1 MQTLKTMF
9 RSPRFVVG
17 FVMVM
22 TILSYAI
29 FVPFLFPGDP
39 KASRAASPY
48 YDEVVDLHEAL
59 VAEDAQTVQ
68 AEIAKLREMAAENTN
83 AILVD
88 AVNNLNSSLDAVEA
102 ELAKNPLEG
111 AISSLEQV
119 KSNRKFP
126 LVNAERE
133 AMKALLEA
141 GDVEGAKAESEKLL
155 AHCAEADTFA
165 QALTDAVAASDFAA
179 AQTALDQFTTQTQ
192 TEVADIAAAIGAKD
206 VDALTAAAEAFSTQ
220 HAKLEEYVN
229 EALTRMESSMY
240 ESAAAIL
247 MSSIQKTYLIPKNTA
262 PNSRFWLGT
271 DNFSRDLFL
280 EMAYGARTSLLVG
293 LVAGILAT
301 LIGISLGL
309 TAGFVGGMVDN
320 VITVVTNTF
329 IVIPGIIILILISI
343 AIGQFREMWITGI
356 VIGCIAWP
364 WTARAVRA
372 QTTSLRYRDHVNM
385 AKITGYSTARI
396 ILTEIMPYIMS
407 YIVMAFILQVAG
419 GIMQEATL
427 AILGLGDP
435 TGISLGRL
443 MNWAMEYEAINYNR
457 WWLFIPV
464 AGAIAMITY
473 GLYLMN
479 SGMDQVFNPKIRS

>member
-88 AVNNLNSSLDAVEA
+88 AVNNLNSSLNAVEA

-141 GDVEGAKAESEKLL
+141 GDVEGAKSEGANLV
-155 AHCAEADTFA
+155 AHCEEADICA
-165 QALTDAVAASDFAA
+165 AALNEAAAASDFAA
-179 AQTALDQFTTQTQ
+179 AQAALDAFSTQTE
-192 TEVADIAAAIGAKD
+192 TEVADIKAAIAAQD
-206 VDALTAAAEAFSTQ
+206 IDALTAAAEAFTTQ
-220 HAKLEEYVN
+220 HAKLHEYVR
-229 EALTRMESSMY
+229 EALVRMDNSMY
-240 ESAAAIL
+240 ESAATLL

-262 PNSRFWLGT
+262 PNSQFWLGT

-293 LVAGILAT
+293 LVAGVLAT
-301 LIGISLGL
+301 FIGITLGL

-320 VITVVTNTF
+320 VITVLTNTF

-385 AKITGYSTARI
+385 AKITGYSTAHI
-396 ILTEIMPYIMS
+396 IFTEIMPYIMS

-464 AGAIAMITY
+464 ACAIAMITY

>member
-1 MQTLKTMF
+1 MQALKTMF

-17 FVMVM
+17 FIMVM
-22 TILSYAI
+22 TILCYAI
-29 FVPFLFPGDP
+29 FVPVIFPGDP
-39 KASRAASPY
+39 KASRADSPY
-48 YDEVVDLHEAL
+48 YGEVVDLNKAL
-59 VAEDAQTVQ
+59 VAQDDAAIQS
-68 AEIAKLREMAAENTN
+68 EIAKLRELAAENTDP
-83 AILVD
+83 ILVD

-102 ELAKNPLEG
+102 ELAKNPLDG

-119 KSNRKFP
+119 KSARKYP
-126 LVNAERE
+126 LVNAERD

-141 GDVEGAKAESEKLL
+141 GDVEGAQAEGEKLV
-155 AHCAEADTFA
+155 AHCTEAETFA
-165 QALTDAVAASDFAA
+165 AALNEAVAASDLEA
-179 AQTALDQFTTQTQ
+179 AQTALDQFTTQTE
-192 TEVADIAAAIGAKD
+192 TEVQDIKAAIAANDI
-206 VDALTAAAEAFSTQ
+206 DALSKAAEAFTTQ
-220 HAKLEEYVN
+220 HAKLYEYVQ
-229 EALTRMESSMY
+229 EALSRMDSNMY
-240 ESAAAIL
+240 EPAAQVL
-247 MSSIQKTYLIPKNTA
+247 MSAIQKTYLIPKNTA
-262 PNSRFWLGT
+262 PNSVFWLGT

-301 LIGISLGL
+301 IIGISLGL
-309 TAGFVGGMVDN
+309 TAGFVGGLVDN
-320 VITVVTNTF
+320 VITVLTNTF

-385 AKITGYSTARI
+385 AKITGYSTAHI
-396 ILTEIMPYIMS
+396 IMTEIMPYIMS

-464 AGAIAMITY
+464 ACAIAMITY